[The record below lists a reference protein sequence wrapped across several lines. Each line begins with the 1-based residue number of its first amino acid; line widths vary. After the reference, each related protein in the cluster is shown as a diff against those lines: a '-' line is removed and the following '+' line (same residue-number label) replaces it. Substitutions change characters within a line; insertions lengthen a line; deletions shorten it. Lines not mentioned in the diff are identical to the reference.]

1 MVTGHIRKRAT
12 KSGKVSYQIILE
24 TERDPITGQ
33 RQRFYETVNGTK
45 KEAEKRLNQRIH
57 ELSNGASIVKT
68 SAVKLKDWM
77 HEWLSLY
84 TAQLAETT
92 RAGYRQQIE
101 YRINPYLGDYPL
113 NLITSKDIQA
123 WVNTLS
129 NDDGLSGQTVKN
141 IFLNLQA
148 AMKQAKKLKMIAE
161 NPCEDIILP
170 RIEKYEAQVYDVP
183 QIQEALKLA
192 EGTDMYLLMFLEF
205 MLGLRKGEIAGLM
218 WSDIDFQKGVI
229 HIQRSRVKVDGR
241 VITKAPKSKAGIRDL
256 WPGTHT
262 MLVLSQE
269 YQKYLDKAQ
278 SPKFKATG
286 YVICKEDGTPFVP
299 DSIAQKWDRF
309 KVAHNLPDIRFH
321 DLRHTCATTMI
332 AHGVDTKTVQTRL
345 GHSDVHVTLN
355 TYSHCLPSMNQAAGE
370 TMDLILK

>member
-1 MVTGHIRKRAT
+1 
-12 KSGKVSYQIILE
+12 
-24 TERDPITGQ
+24 
-33 RQRFYETVNGTK
+33 
-45 KEAEKRLNQRIH
+45 
-57 ELSNGASIVKT
+57 
-68 SAVKLKDWM
+68 
-77 HEWLSLY
+77 
-84 TAQLAETT
+84 
-92 RAGYRQQIE
+92 
-101 YRINPYLGDYPL
+101 
-113 NLITSKDIQA
+113 
-123 WVNTLS
+123 
-129 NDDGLSGQTVKN
+129 
-141 IFLNLQA
+141 
-148 AMKQAKKLKMIAE
+148 
-161 NPCEDIILP
+161 
-170 RIEKYEAQVYDVP
+170 
-183 QIQEALKLA
+183 
-192 EGTDMYLLMFLEF
+192 

>member
-45 KEAEKRLNQRIH
+45 KEAERRLSQRIN
-57 ELSNGASIVKT
+57 ELSNGIGVIRASTVR
-68 SAVKLKDWM
+68 VDEWM
-77 HEWLSLY
+77 QEWYKVY
-84 TAQLAETT
+84 TAHLADTT
-92 RAGYRQQIE
+92 RAGYLQQIE
-101 YRINPYLGDYPL
+101 HRIIPYFGKYPISMVTPKDVQMWVNHL
-113 NLITSKDIQA
+113 SKDE
-123 WVNTLS
+123 
-129 NDDGLSGQTVKN
+129 GLAGQTVKN

-148 AMKQAKKLKMIAE
+148 AMEQARKLKMIPA

-170 RIEKYEAQVYDVP
+170 SIEKYEAQVYDVP
-183 QIQEALKLA
+183 QIQEVLKLA
-192 EGTDMYLLMFLEF
+192 EGTDMFLLLFLEF
-205 MLGLRKGEIAGLM
+205 MLGLRKGEIAELQ
-218 WSDIDFQKGVI
+218 WSDIDFDKGVI
-229 HIQRSRVKVDGR
+229 HIQRSRVKVNGK
-241 VITKAPKSKAGIRDL
+241 VITKSPKSKAGIRDL
-256 WPGTHT
+256 WPGTQT
-262 MLVLSQE
+262 MSLLTQE
-269 YQKYLDKAQ
+269 YHKYLDKAQ
-278 SPKFKATG
+278 KPGFKATG
-286 YVICKEDGTPFVP
+286 YVVCKKDGSPFVP

-332 AHGVDTKTVQTRL
+332 ANGIDPKTVQTRL
-345 GHSDVHVTLN
+345 GHSDVQVTLN